1 MDFFV
6 FLSEQLVLFGIL
18 TALVVA
24 FIVLEKKRA
33 GVSLSHHEVT
43 RQLNSEDAVLL
54 DVREAKDFSA
64 GHITSALN
72 IPFAKLKDR
81 VSELEKYKTKT
92 IIVAD
97 KMGQQTA
104 ASVKILTEAGYQ
116 AARLQGGMV
125 DWQSQN
131 LPVVK
136 S

>member
-1 MDFFV
+1 M
-6 FLSEQLVLFGIL
+6 
-18 TALVVA
+18 
-24 FIVLEKKRA
+24 
-33 GVSLSHHEVT
+33 SHHEVT
-43 RQLNSEDAVLL
+43 RALNNDEALLL
-54 DVREAKDFSA
+54 DVRDSKEFSA
-64 GHITSALN
+64 GHITGAFN

-81 VSELEKYKTKT
+81 FGELEKHKTKT

-97 KMGQQTA
+97 KMGQQTG
-104 ASVKILTEAGYQ
+104 ASVKLLAEAGFQ